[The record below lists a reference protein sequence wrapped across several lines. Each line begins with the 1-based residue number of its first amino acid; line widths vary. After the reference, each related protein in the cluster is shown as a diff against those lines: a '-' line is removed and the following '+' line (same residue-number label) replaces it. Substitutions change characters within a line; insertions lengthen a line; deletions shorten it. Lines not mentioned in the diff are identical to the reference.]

1 MYVLAGVAVLLLATM
16 AYGAVVERFDSGY
29 VVQLV
34 YYDEKVGPPTLPDNV
49 TVKMV
54 NDQAMQSFA
63 QLQQNLVGAVTYV
76 ALGSSSMGGREA
88 IAKFNLDVPTLVTQ
102 PDLKIL
108 YNGASVGTWYGGVPW
123 NPVDVAKWAM
133 GILPAGV
140 VSWKPADKN

>member
-1 MYVLAGVAVLLLATM
+1 MYVLAGVAVILLASL
-16 AYGAVVERFDSGY
+16 AYGAAMERFGSGY

-63 QLQQNLVGAVTYV
+63 QLQQNLVGSVTYV
-76 ALGSSSMGGREA
+76 ALGSSSPGGRAA

-108 YNGASVGTWYGGVPW
+108 FDGNSVGTWYGGVPW

-140 VSWKPADKN
+140 VTWTPANKN